1 MRNIVTFRWN
11 PLYIFQL
18 VTQWMNADSV
28 QLTKS
33 MDALNGLFFL
43 INNLSDL
50 EPGGKLYKGTLPNYF

>member
-1 MRNIVTFRWN
+1 MEPPIYFSACNTVDERRM
-11 PLYIFQL
+11 LY
-18 VTQWMNADSV
+18 ADSV

-33 MDALNGLFFL
+33 MDALNGLFFFFL